1 MLCPQCKNVNL
12 AMTDRQGIE
21 IDYCPQCRG
30 IWLDR
35 GELDR
40 LIERSERVG
49 PPAAPIAT
57 TPASREFALNR
68 GDRPHYEQRPDGG
81 YEHRHDIRHD
91 NRHDHRHKRP
101 KSLLGELFD
110 F

>member
-1 MLCPQCKNVNL
+1 MLCPVCKNVNL

-21 IDYCPQCRG
+21 VDYCPDCRG

-40 LIERSERVG
+40 LIERTEQAAAPAPPRG
-49 PPAAPIAT
+49 PPP
-57 TPASREFALNR
+57 PQY
-68 GDRPHYEQRPDGG
+68 DRSYPPPYPPPYGHRDG
-81 YEHRHDIRHD
+81 YK
-91 NRHDHRHKRP
+91 HKKK

>member
-1 MLCPQCKNVNL
+1 MLCPACKTVNL

-21 IDYCPQCRG
+21 IDYCPNCRG

-40 LIERSERVG
+40 LIERAEQSA
-49 PPAAPIAT
+49 PPPPRAA
-57 TPASREFALNR
+57 TPPPPPQYGHS
-68 GDRPHYEQRPDGG
+68 PQPQHYGHHG
-81 YEHRHDIRHD
+81 HHGHYKKKH
-91 NRHDHRHKRP
+91 

>member
-1 MLCPQCKNVNL
+1 MLCPVCKTVNL

-21 IDYCPQCRG
+21 IDYCPSCRG

-40 LIERSERVG
+40 LIERTEQSA
-49 PPAAPIAT
+49 PPSPAPAT
-57 TPASREFALNR
+57 TPPYN
-68 GDRPHYEQRPDGG
+68 GRPYPPAHGRDYHDAYKHGRK
-81 YEHRHDIRHD
+81 RH
-91 NRHDHRHKRP
+91 

>member
-1 MLCPQCKNVNL
+1 MLCPACKTVNL

-21 IDYCPQCRG
+21 IDYCPSCRG

-40 LIERSERVG
+40 LIEKSDQAASRT
-49 PPAAPIAT
+49 PPPVHA
-57 TPASREFALNR
+57 TPAHA
-68 GDRPHYEQRPDGG
+68 
-81 YEHRHDIRHD
+81 RHD
-91 NRHDHRHKRP
+91 DHRRGRDDHGHDDRHHGRKRH

>member
-1 MLCPQCKNVNL
+1 MLCPACKDVNL
-12 AMTDRQGIE
+12 SMTDRQGIE
-21 IDYCPQCRG
+21 IDYCPSCRG

-40 LIERSERVG
+40 LIERAEHPAPAPVR
-49 PPAAPIAT
+49 AAP
-57 TPASREFALNR
+57 PSRQDYPPPHR
-68 GDRPHYEQRPDGG
+68 GEQHREHSHH
-81 YEHRHDIRHD
+81 EHRPKRH
-91 NRHDHRHKRP
+91 

>member
-1 MLCPQCKNVNL
+1 MLCPVCKTTAL
-12 AMTDRQGIE
+12 AMMDRQGIE
-21 IDYCPQCRG
+21 VDYCPDCRG

-40 LIERSERVG
+40 LIARAEQDA
-49 PPAAPIAT
+49 PAAAA
-57 TPASREFALNR
+57 TPAQVPPPPY
-68 GDRPHYEQRPDGG
+68 GDPQRSAYGQRDGHGPHHS
-81 YEHRHDIRHD
+81 HRHQDSYCHSK
-91 NRHDHRHKRP
+91 KR